1 MPDRIGRGLWP
12 HAPLSFKAV
21 ADYLAMVLKESDA
34 YFPHPPVPHRAG
46 QVVWEGGT
54 IERQENDRYV
64 YRSSAAHP
72 VSPTTLSRSVETVFT
87 NARDAAVHYL
97 KWTLNLP
104 GDLDGW
110 KVVNDE

>member
-64 YRSSAAHP
+64 YRSSA
-72 VSPTTLSRSVETVFT
+72 VETVFT